1 MIAFTMQMFEELIDA
16 APKLKTA
23 YEAARGK
30 VLEDEL
36 SRLVRGP
43 FRDGRVFTKL
53 KWQDDLDGREYETDA
68 FVLIDRTALIFEAK
82 AGLRREA
89 SRQTP

>member
-43 FRDGRVFTKL
+43 LGTEGPSPSSNGKM
-53 KWQDDLDGREYETDA
+53 
-68 FVLIDRTALIFEAK
+68 ISTA
-82 AGLRREA
+82 A
-89 SRQTP
+89 STRPMLLS